1 MKEGRLWI
9 ENMAKTPVQM
19 WLKIEDIKVPDIRL
33 DSEFTAEEIEEF
45 RTSMAKDGQL
55 EPIIVVED
63 EDKGIYWLVDGRHRL
78 EALKAL
84 GHNIIRAE
92 VRRGKLLDA
101 IVGSAI
107 CNVRRGRVSPSKLAK
122 LVQYLHRN
130 MGWSLEK
137 IAETL
142 GYKSKGYISN
152 LLKVAENPELL
163 KMAES
168 GQLTLHDV
176 QHLEG
181 VPHAEPISK
190 EKGAFGEISLKRG
203 VHESEEK
210 GEIEGLTATQ
220 EAKEAEQPLTDED
233 LGVTTNLKKALEEGK
248 RFMPL
253 GPEDLKPQPVKTK
266 SAICDFCGR
275 KVARSELKFLKLHA
289 DCYDEVV
296 DILEN
301 VKAER
306 ESKANS
312 PQP

>member
-1 MKEGRLWI
+1 MSKKINAEIPEL
-9 ENMAKTPVQM
+9 K
-19 WLKIEDIKVPDIRL
+19 WLKIEDIKVPNIRL
-33 DSEFTAEEIEEF
+33 DSVFTAEEIKEF
-45 RTSMAKDGQL
+45 KDSIAKDGQL
-55 EPIIVVED
+55 QPILVVED
-63 EDKGIYWLVDGRHRL
+63 TDEGVYWLVDGCHRL

-84 GHNIIRAE
+84 GHNMVRAE

-163 KMAES
+163 KLADE
-168 GQLTLHDV
+168 GKLTLHDV
-176 QHLEG
+176 TCLER
-181 VPHAEPISK
+181 VLHAEPISK

-210 GEIEGLTATQ
+210 GEIEGLTTKQ
-220 EAKEAEQPLTDED
+220 EAKEERQPLTYED
-233 LGVTTNLKKALEEGK
+233 LGITTNLRQALEEGK
-248 RFMPL
+248 RFKPL
-253 GPEDLKPQPVKTK
+253 GPEDLKPETQPRKTEFMT
-266 SAICDFCGR
+266 CDYCGR
-275 KVARSELKFLKLHA
+275 ILSRLDVKWIKVHSEE
-289 DCYDEVV
+289 YDKVLLL
-296 DILEN
+296 I
-301 VKAER
+301 KGAAER
-306 ESKANS
+306 EARNESS
-312 PQP
+312 QP